1 METGRGVYLNNS
13 EPTEGT
19 TVSSYPQNLLVFERS
34 TILTENKSED
44 ESIGITMEAQVMSDE
59 QRVALERRIENQIRA
74 KAKRRVGLKL
84 GFMWHFAVFAMVM
97 LALVA
102 INLNYTPNTLW
113 VVWPLGGWGAGVILH
128 AFAVFSTPRL
138 TEEMIEAEI
147 EREKKRRGIL

>member
-1 METGRGVYLNNS
+1 MSLPEKT
-13 EPTEGT
+13 
-19 TVSSYPQNLLVFERS
+19 
-34 TILTENKSED
+34 ED
-44 ESIGITMEAQVMSDE
+44 ESVGYAMQAQAMSDE
-59 QRVALERRIENQIRA
+59 QRIALERKIENQIRA
-74 KAKRRVGLKL
+74 KAKRRVGLRL

-113 VVWPLGGWGAGVILH
+113 VVWPLGGWGAGVLLH
-128 AFAVFSTPRL
+128 AFAVFATPGI